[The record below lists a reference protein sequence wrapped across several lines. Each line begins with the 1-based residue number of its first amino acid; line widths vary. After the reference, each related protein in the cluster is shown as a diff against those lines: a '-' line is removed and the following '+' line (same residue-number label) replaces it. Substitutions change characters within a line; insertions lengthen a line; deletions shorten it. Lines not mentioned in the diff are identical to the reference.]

1 MAYIGN
7 EPGVGSFIIATERF
21 NGTGACTQFTISQT
35 GISDANAI
43 EVIVSSVQ
51 QDPINSYSIASGVIT
66 FTEAPPSGTQNII
79 VTYRAT
85 TVITYSNVTAS
96 QLADGSITATKLAS
110 GVLPTATANSAA
122 SYANSAFAVA
132 NTSSN
137 TSVASGSYA
146 NSAFLVANTPTHVAN
161 SAASY
166 ANSAFLAANTTSNN
180 ATSASLYANSGF
192 AVANSAASYAN
203 SAFLKANTTVTAAN
217 GGTGLTTLT
226 ANNVVLGNGTSS
238 VQFVAPGTV
247 GNVLVSNGTTWTSG
261 GAGVTSLNSQTGAI
275 TNTTFD
281 SIGSCAILVS
291 AQTSDTAVGGTIA
304 GSSLRYSI
312 TTGIQGAGPGGSGLG
327 YFGYING
334 SSNSYGGGGTAV
346 SGTWRKMYGM
356 PNWTSVAVC
365 GGTNYYFY
373 SALWVRIS

>member
-66 FTEAPPSGTQNII
+66 FTEAPPTGTQNII

-132 NTSSN
+132 NTGAGAV
-137 TSVASGSYA
+137 TSGS
-146 NSAFLVANTPTHVAN
+146 
-161 SAASY
+161 
-166 ANSAFLAANTTSNN
+166 
-180 ATSASLYANSGF
+180 YANSGF

-203 SAFLKANTTVTAAN
+203 SAFDVANNNTGINTTQNTNITTTASYANSGFAVANSAASYANAAFGKANSVVTSVVAGTGISVSGATGAVTVSSTGGTVTSISAGN
-217 GGTGLTTLT
+217 GLTGGTI
-226 ANNVVLGNGTSS
+226 TSS
-238 VQFVAPGTV
+238 GTLSLDYYT
-247 GNVLVSNGTTWTSG
+247 GSDQNNTSYPIG
-261 GAGVTSLNSQTGAI
+261 SYVMQTGAI
-275 TNTTFD
+275 NTSIVSSSVNDTRTLYIITASTF
-281 SIGSCAILVS
+281 
-291 AQTSDTAVGGTIA
+291 
-304 GSSLRYSI
+304 SS
-312 TTGIQGAGPGGSGLG
+312 QGAFVGASSGSGQTMASL
-327 YFGYING
+327 
-334 SSNSYGGGGTAV
+334 A
-346 SGTWRKMYGM
+346 GTWRCRG
-356 PNWTSVAVC
+356 A
-365 GGTNYYFY
+365 TNTNNPCAG
-373 SALWVRIS
+373 SDGKTAPALWQRTA

>member
-85 TVITYSNVTAS
+85 TVITYTNIQNS
-96 QLADGSITATKLAS
+96 QIPDGTISATKLAS

-132 NTSSN
+132 NTGAGAV
-137 TSVASGSYA
+137 TSGS
-146 NSAFLVANTPTHVAN
+146 
-161 SAASY
+161 
-166 ANSAFLAANTTSNN
+166 
-180 ATSASLYANSGF
+180 YANSGF

-203 SAFLKANTTVTAAN
+203 SAFDVANNNTGINTTQNTNITTAASYANSGFAVANSAASYANGAFTKANSVVTSIVA
-217 GGTGLTTLT
+217 GTGI
-226 ANNVVLGNGTSS
+226 S
-238 VQFVAPGTV
+238 VSGATGAVTV
-247 GNVLVSNGTTWTSG
+247 SATSG
-261 GAGVTSLNSQTGAI
+261 GVTSLNGQSGAI
-275 TNTTFD
+275 VETNYGA
-281 SIGSCAILVS
+281 IGSYVIAAENNGS
-291 AQTSDTAVGGTIA
+291 ANLISVDFPVNGTCA
-304 GSSLRYSI
+304 GSTLSRFTWTSGQNESI
-312 TTGIQGAGPGGSGLG
+312 QMNLGA
-327 YFGYING
+327 
-334 SSNSYGGGGTAV
+334 SNSYTFMWLMSGMTNLGLT
-346 SGTWRKMYGM
+346 GTWRRMTRSIQDIYNG
-356 PNWTSVAVC
+356 PA
-365 GGTNYYFY
+365 GGINLY
-373 SALWVRIS
+373 VRIS

>member
-7 EPGVGSFIIATERF
+7 SPGVGSFIIATERF
-21 NGTGACTQFTISQT
+21 NGTGACTEFTITQT

-132 NTSSN
+132 NTGAGAV
-137 TSVASGSYA
+137 TSGSYA
-146 NSAFLVANTPTHVAN
+146 NSSFAVAN

-166 ANSAFLAANTTSNN
+166 ANSAFDVANNNTGINTTQNTN
-180 ATSASLYANSGF
+180 ITTAASYANSGF

-203 SAFLKANTTVTAAN
+203 SGFAVANSAASYANAAFGKANSVVTSIVAGSGISVSGATGAVTVSSTGGGTVTSVATGNGLQGGTITSTGTLSLASPDFNTVGSYVAGRIYALGGASASTLTSGSNYSAGTGTLQVNSAN
-217 GGTGLTTLT
+217 PFYTGAVGANNLSGSWKYMGGTGT
-226 ANNVVLGNGTSS
+226 NNQACS
-238 VQFVAPGTV
+238 
-247 GNVLVSNGTTWTSG
+247 GNVWVDILFCRVS
-261 GAGVTSLNSQTGAI
+261 
-275 TNTTFD
+275 
-281 SIGSCAILVS
+281 
-291 AQTSDTAVGGTIA
+291 
-304 GSSLRYSI
+304 
-312 TTGIQGAGPGGSGLG
+312 
-327 YFGYING
+327 
-334 SSNSYGGGGTAV
+334 
-346 SGTWRKMYGM
+346 
-356 PNWTSVAVC
+356 
-365 GGTNYYFY
+365 
-373 SALWVRIS
+373 